1 MFELLGYLISLILL
15 AIVVT
20 LLTEYTKK
28 LGFITKLSEW
38 FAGKIKFISWY
49 QFEAIL
55 IALILLNVLGLLNAI
70 TLGTFALILNAIV
83 IGLISNGIF
92 TYQFIKGLMLK
103 LKITAK
109 IIEIIE
115 PVKAM
120 TKKSTKKSTKK

>member
-38 FAGKIKFISWY
+38 FVSKIKFISWY

-55 IALILLNVLGLLNAI
+55 IALILLIVLGLLNAI

-92 TYQFIKGLMLK
+92 TYSFIKGLMLK
-103 LKITAK
+103 FKITSK

-115 PVKAM
+115 PVKKVS
-120 TKKSTKKSTKK
+120 KKSTKK

>member
-1 MFELLGYLISLILL
+1 MFELLGYLISLIVL
-15 AIVVT
+15 AIAVT

-28 LGFITKLSEW
+28 SGFITKLAEW
-38 FAGKIKFISWY
+38 FVSKIKFISWY
-49 QFEAIL
+49 QFEAIV
-55 IALILLNVLGLLNAI
+55 IAWILLIVLGLLNAI

-115 PVKAM
+115 PVKTTA
-120 TKKSTKKSTKK
+120 KKSTKK